1 MSAIYQETCTGGGLM
16 PREEADPNLIE
27 RAKHDRSAFAELYRL
42 YLPRVYAFCQS
53 HSQSRDEAEDLTS

>member
-1 MSAIYQETCTGGGLM
+1 M